1 MKFSVTNDTNLK
13 INKEIGSL
21 LSFAKKRFGFKNNPK
36 VILKDDPDNAVK
48 VLGKTAYYDPS
59 SQEVYLYVTQRHP
72 KDVLRS
78 LAHELV
84 HHTQNENGQFDTM
97 TNAGQGYA
105 QKDPHLRKM
114 EADAYIRGNLCF
126 RDWEDGL
133 KEEQPTIYNERRNQI
148 MSLKEWKNNELGDLL
163 TNRWGFK
170 MDLSNLNEGDDKD
183 GPPDEDEDGVPDYAD
198 KKPGKDDHAED
209 EEESEE
215 ESDEKESGEK
225 KKFKPKKGVLPPQFK
240 KKK

>member
-1 MKFSVTNDTNLK
+1 MKFNVINDTNLK

-21 LSFAKKRFGFKNNPK
+21 LAFAKKRFGFKNIPK
-36 VILKDDPDNAVK
+36 VVLQDDPNNAVK
-48 VLGKTAYYDPS
+48 ILGKTAHYDPS
-59 SQEVYLYVTQRHP
+59 SQEVHIYVTQRHP

-84 HHTQNENGQFDTM
+84 HHTQNENGEFDSIADT
-97 TNAGQGYA
+97 GQGYA

-133 KEEQPTIYNERRNQI
+133 KQEQPTIYNERRNRN

-163 TNRWGFK
+163 TDRWGFK
-170 MDLSNLNEGDDKD
+170 MDLSSLNEAEDKD
-183 GPPDEDEDGVPDYAD
+183 KKPDEDEKEESD
-198 KKPGKDDHAED
+198 ED
-209 EEESEE
+209 EEE
-215 ESDEKESGEK
+215 ESDEEGLSK
-225 KKFKPKKGVLPPQFK
+225 VPPQFRKNVAKKQK
-240 KKK
+240 KK